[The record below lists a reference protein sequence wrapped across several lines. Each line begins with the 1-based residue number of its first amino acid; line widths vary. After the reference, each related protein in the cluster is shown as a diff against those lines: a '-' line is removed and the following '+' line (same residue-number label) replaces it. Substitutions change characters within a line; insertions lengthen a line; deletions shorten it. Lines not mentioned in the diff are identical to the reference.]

1 MQSNA
6 DRSALFCPAFA
17 RGLSTWTRRLLLVG
31 AGLALTGASL
41 NAQEKRASATAPEQ
55 SPAATLSIQAKL
67 VNVYVTVR
75 DKKGAIVQTLGKDD
89 FTIDEDGR
97 RQKISFFSKEN
108 DLPLTMGLLVDTSPS
123 ESKKVDEEREASREF
138 LNKVLHPKTDQ
149 AFVLHF
155 DREVELLQEL
165 THSMAKLED
174 SLDKLKASEED
185 SQGQSRQQPGDN
197 LLPSDQSRGGGGPG
211 RQSSGGS
218 GTTHLFDA
226 VYLASEE
233 VLKNQTGR
241 KAIVILGDGDDMG
254 SKMTKYQ
261 AIRAA
266 QKADASIYCIRIVDE
281 SFGKDKS
288 SHRRFSLPVG
298 LPIPGVPGMGG
309 PGGGGGGGG
318 GQGPGGGGQ
327 GPGGGGGGSGSPDR
341 KEGKKNMEDLAAQT
355 GGALFEVSKKQ
366 SLKEIYSKIE
376 QELRSQYSLGYTPEA
391 TAKEGFRRLKV
402 SVKPKDLIV
411 QARDGYYA
419 GSE

>member
-1 MQSNA
+1 VQSNA
-6 DRSALFCPAFA
+6 DRFALLCPASA
-17 RGLSTWTRRLLLVG
+17 RGLSARCSGGLLLAV
-31 AGLALTGASL
+31 AGLAFASACL
-41 NAQEKRASATAPEQ
+41 HAQEKQASATAQEK

-75 DKKGAIVQTLGKDD
+75 DKKGAIIQSLGKDD
-89 FTIDEDGR
+89 FTIEEDGR

-123 ESKKVDEEREASREF
+123 ESKKIDEERNASREY

-149 AFVLHF
+149 AFVMHF
-155 DREVELLQEL
+155 DYEVELLQEL

-174 SLDKLKASEED
+174 SLDKLKASEND
-185 SQGQSRQQPGDN
+185 SQGASKQDPGDR
-197 LLPSDQSRGGGGPG
+197 LLSGDQPRGGGGSG
-211 RQSSGGS
+211 RPSSGNS

-281 SFGKDKS
+281 SFGKEKS
-288 SHRRFSLPVG
+288 GHRRFSLPVG
-298 LPIPGVPGMGG
+298 LPIPGVPGV
-309 PGGGGGGGG
+309 GGGRGGG

-327 GPGGGGGGSGSPDR
+327 GPGGGGSGSSDR
-341 KEGKKNMEDLAAQT
+341 KEGKKNMEDLATQT

-366 SLKEIYSKIE
+366 SLKEIYGKIE

-391 TAKEGFRRLKV
+391 MAKEGFRRIKV
-402 SVKPKDLIV
+402 TVKPKDLTV

-419 GSE
+419 GSESE